1 MCFLFSFLWRIW
13 KWKENW
19 TKILTFPDWDLNLGF
34 LNKFLPTI
42 GILRKIRSIKLT
54 VLKKSRFYF
63 LGSLQGEFKP
73 FRLPSANLL
82 TVNPVFLSEKSENPG
97 KFEKY
102 ENPKINSNDKPEKH
116 EKAEKPA
123 KPRLSG
129 IYWFSSK
136 IGPPKKGSV
145 DFIYIYSL
153 TYII

>member
-1 MCFLFSFLWRIW
+1 M
-13 KWKENW
+13 
-19 TKILTFPDWDLNLGF
+19 
-34 LNKFLPTI
+34 
-42 GILRKIRSIKLT
+42 
-54 VLKKSRFYF
+54 
-63 LGSLQGEFKP
+63 
-73 FRLPSANLL
+73 

-136 IGPPKKGSV
+136 IGPPQKKAQWISS
-145 DFIYIYSL
+145 IYTPWL
-153 TYII
+153 T